1 MCGQGDMTS
10 EKIGCTHSDI
20 ISLHQTKHKCFME
33 EELIE
38 EVIED
43 FSGPGPLTILFQMV
57 PPWILSVF
65 TILLVAILFCGWK
78 APRWVRPLGS
88 IALAFSFIPCTWKIL
103 IALYDVKMAGA
114 VSPNAWYSCFNIS
127 SFIITLGMMVFLI
140 SRIIIAIQ
148 STRN

>member
-1 MCGQGDMTS
+1 MTS
-10 EKIGCTHSDI
+10 EKIGCTRSDI

-88 IALAFSFIPCTWKIL
+88 IALAFSFIPWTWRIMT
-103 IALYDVKMAGA
+103 ALSDVKAAGA
-114 VSPNAWYSCFNIS
+114 VSPNVWYGGFKIAL
-127 SFIITLGMMVFLI
+127 FIITLGMIVFLI

-148 STRN
+148 TTRN

>member
-1 MCGQGDMTS
+1 MTS
-10 EKIGCTHSDI
+10 EKIGYTRSDI
-20 ISLHQTKHKCFME
+20 ISLHQTKYKCFME

-88 IALAFSFIPCTWKIL
+88 IALAFSFIPWTWRIMTALSDVKAAGAL
-103 IALYDVKMAGA
+103 SPNVWYGGFKIAL
-114 VSPNAWYSCFNIS
+114 
-127 SFIITLGMMVFLI
+127 FIITLGMIVFLI

-148 STRN
+148 TTRN

>member
-1 MCGQGDMTS
+1 MCEQGDMTS
-10 EKIGCTHSDI
+10 KKIGCTRSYI

-65 TILLVAILFCGWK
+65 IILLVAILFCGWK

-88 IALAFSFIPCTWKIL
+88 IALAFSFIPWTWRIMT
-103 IALYDVKMAGA
+103 ALSDVKAAGA
-114 VSPNAWYSCFNIS
+114 VSPNVWYGGFKIAL
-127 SFIITLGMMVFLI
+127 FIITLGMIVFLI

-148 STRN
+148 TTRN